1 MTFHC
6 RVKKRRI
13 EFSDRFMDQ
22 TQNLS
27 GSELKKVLG
36 IYQEIS
42 KNIKNG
48 LLDEG
53 CPGNTLGLSKL
64 LEGMNIDE
72 AISKLKGIP
81 CGMKKSSCP
90 NEISKALE
98 EYLVAH
104 K

>member
-1 MTFHC
+1 M
-6 RVKKRRI
+6 
-13 EFSDRFMDQ
+13 EFSYKPEGVCSSKYIICVNDKKK
-22 TQNLS
+22 TINL
-27 GSELKKVLG
+27 
-36 IYQEIS
+36 
-42 KNIKNG
+42 IKIIG
-48 LLDEG
+48 G